1 MSSSKEVVDPILYI
15 SALIGRYKTLISLV
29 KIILYTN
36 YMRPT
41 PIISRSRSKSPSPM
55 FRSSTPK
62 SKTHILQL
70 RKKVMTASGELVEPK
85 TPPGIPPYIGRNIK
99 RPVIKMSKPI

>member
-1 MSSSKEVVDPILYI
+1 
-15 SALIGRYKTLISLV
+15 
-29 KIILYTN
+29 
-36 YMRPT
+36 MRPS
-41 PIISRSRSKSPSPM
+41 PIDTRSRSKSPTPMFRSSTPKSKSPSPM